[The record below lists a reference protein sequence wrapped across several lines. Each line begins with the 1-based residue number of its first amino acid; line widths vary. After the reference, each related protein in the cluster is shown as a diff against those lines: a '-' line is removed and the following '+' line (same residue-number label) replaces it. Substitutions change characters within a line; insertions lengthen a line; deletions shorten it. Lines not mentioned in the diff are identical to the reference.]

1 MPDATPSSPP
11 PSAEGG
17 AAGVGEGE
25 EGETHEGLFQKSFEN
40 MLIAARGAAA
50 KGGELLERGKG
61 ALLSDGWRMKGHCLC
76 NLSDYKGSAEALRK
90 ALEISQAYGDLEQEG
105 QVRIG
110 LGSLALKAGAGDLAE
125 AESQQ
130 TQAIQIGER
139 VKNDGII
146 CAASGNLGKIRMM
159 QPGRAEEAVCS
170 PPPACP
176 THRIALVCAAEACG
190 SSACMLAR
198 SRTRHLIRRQVD
210 LFRTAHGRSHGRSR
224 VVQAINLGEA
234 HFLTDDPDKNAAGLE
249 WLRTARREAA
259 AASLV
264 DLTAAALRGLINQLT
279 LLCEACA
286 SESSTPTAPPASEA
300 SVALGCRDTWLPEA
314 FQCRCEL
321 RQVME
326 RMRGTPQADECPI
339 SLQPL
344 HESSLVVVLEVS
356 P

>member
-139 VKNDGII
+139 VKNDAII

-176 THRIALVCAAEACG
+176 AHRNALVSACG
-190 SSACMLAR
+190 SVRASAQLGVHA
-198 SRTRHLIRRQVD
+198 LP
-210 LFRTAHGRSHGRSR
+210 AHGH
-224 VVQAINLGEA
+224 AI
-234 HFLTDDPDKNAAGLE
+234 
-249 WLRTARREAA
+249 
-259 AASLV
+259 
-264 DLTAAALRGLINQLT
+264 
-279 LLCEACA
+279 
-286 SESSTPTAPPASEA
+286 
-300 SVALGCRDTWLPEA
+300 
-314 FQCRCEL
+314 
-321 RQVME
+321 
-326 RMRGTPQADECPI
+326 
-339 SLQPL
+339 
-344 HESSLVVVLEVS
+344 
-356 P
+356 